1 MGWIRYVRCEKLQH
15 DFVAQTFVLTAP
27 VQYVLHQVSCSYE
40 TITNASKHYENTP
53 KHEFRVQWGGS
64 RAFVAKKSD
73 ASSWHELLH

>member
-40 TITNASKHYENTP
+40 TIPNGPKHYEMHQNMSL
-53 KHEFRVQWGGS
+53 GS
-64 RAFVAKKSD
+64 DGVNQFVAKNYNVT
-73 ASSWHELLH
+73 SWDELLY